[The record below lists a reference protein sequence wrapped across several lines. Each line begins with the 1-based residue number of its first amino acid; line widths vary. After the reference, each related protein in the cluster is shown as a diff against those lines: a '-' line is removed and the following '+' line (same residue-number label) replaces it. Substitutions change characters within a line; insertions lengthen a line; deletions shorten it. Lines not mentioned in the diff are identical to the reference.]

1 MAGIANAVEAFNE
14 ANKKARVTGQSL
26 DYGQLAQDVGKAT
39 GQTVA
44 DAWYFQDVARIAQA
58 MKDGSWP
65 TQLGETLTDYG
76 MRYVPEGSLLNWTR
90 SMTDQ
95 TVRETR
101 SKNLPQDLLQ
111 RAENRLPGVNQNV
124 PPRIDPTTGQ
134 PMQAPKDWSSFFIRS
149 SARGDPNVAA
159 TLLAEHGMGLAKPPD
174 TLTVS
179 GQTIKL
185 TPDEQQRFLEL
196 SGPDVQ
202 RRLNALANNDGFKS
216 APPEVQK
223 DRIQQAIGFA
233 HDAAQNRL
241 WTQIPPADRRQR
253 ADLQKRLESASSQS
267 VYTPPSSTSATGRN
281 ALQATAP
288 GMEMSP

>member
-1 MAGIANAVEAFNE
+1 VSAFVPFSGIPGRFLARGLGRLPVANELQTAYKVTRALRTGNVDQAYREGSAGLLAAGVNFFIFSQAMAGNITGNGPDDAGEKQALQDARDANGDPIWQPNSIRIATPVGTKWINYSSFPPVGIQMAGIANAVEAFNE
-14 ANKKARVTGQSL
+14 ANKKARVTGQPL

-111 RAENRLPGVNQNV
+111 RAENRLPGVNQNE

-134 PMQAPKDWSSFFIRS
+134 PMQAPKD
-149 SARGDPNVAA
+149 
-159 TLLAEHGMGLAKPPD
+159 
-174 TLTVS
+174 
-179 GQTIKL
+179 
-185 TPDEQQRFLEL
+185 
-196 SGPDVQ
+196 
-202 RRLNALANNDGFKS
+202 
-216 APPEVQK
+216 
-223 DRIQQAIGFA
+223 
-233 HDAAQNRL
+233 
-241 WTQIPPADRRQR
+241 
-253 ADLQKRLESASSQS
+253 
-267 VYTPPSSTSATGRN
+267 
-281 ALQATAP
+281 
-288 GMEMSP
+288 